1 MKRSSMGRIVAAAFV
16 LATTASPAWAQDPTA
31 NGSSAPAASKDE
43 PTKTNAEEEDDKEA
57 FRIGVI
63 GGVGFPRPFAI
74 EGMVKIDRV
83 VGLGLEYAF
92 LPQTNVFGV
101 RAKMSSFSADL
112 RVFPFRGAFF
122 VGMRTGY
129 QRLSAETTVT
139 AAGFSVDESAVAST
153 WFVNPRIG
161 FLWTWGSGFTLGI
174 DAGVHV
180 PISPKLETTIPAG
193 FATSLDRSIQ
203 TTANTFGNATTPTLD
218 LLRIGF
224 LF

>member
-1 MKRSSMGRIVAAAFV
+1 MKSLLKLLSVAVV
-16 LATTASPAWAQDPTA
+16 LGTARLASAQE
-31 NGSSAPAASKDE
+31 APAAAAPAKDE
-43 PTKTNAEEEDDKEA
+43 PAKTDPDDDGDREA
-57 FRIGVI
+57 FRIGVL
-63 GGVGFPRPFAI
+63 GGVGFPRPLAI
-74 EGMVKIDRV
+74 EAMVKIDRV
-83 VGLGLEYAF
+83 VGLGVEYAF

-101 RAKMSSFSADL
+101 RAKMSSVAADL

-129 QRLSAETTVT
+129 QELSAETTIT
-139 AAGFSVDESAVAST
+139 AAGFSLDESAVAST

-161 FLWTWGSGFTLGI
+161 FLWTWSSGFTLGI

-180 PISPKLETTIPAG
+180 PINPTLESTIPSG
-193 FATSLDRSIQ
+193 FVTSLDRSIQ
-203 TTANTFGNATTPTLD
+203 TTANTFGNATTATLD

>member
-16 LATTASPAWAQDPTA
+16 LATTTSPAWAQDPTA
-31 NGSSAPAASKDE
+31 SGNRAVAPKDE
-43 PTKTNAEEEDDKEA
+43 PAKTNADEDEKEA

-92 LPQTNVFGV
+92 LPQTTVFGV

-129 QRLSAETTVT
+129 QKLSAETTIS

-180 PISPKLETTIPAG
+180 PINPTLESTIPSG
-193 FATSLDRSIQ
+193 FATSVDRSIQ
-203 TTANTFGNATTPTLD
+203 TAANTFGNATTPTID
-218 LLRIGF
+218 LLRVGF